1 MPYPK
6 AMAADSTERRL
17 TAPQFHAVLEDM
29 QDALFV
35 TDPSGAV
42 MYMNPAAKRLYGL
55 EHDGPSG
62 ETLNLQKHV
71 KDAFE
76 VRTLAGDPVADDDQ
90 PLMRALRGE
99 AYKDVEL
106 LVQRA
111 GNEDPR
117 VFVFSGNRIEGNPP
131 LSVLTIRDE
140 TDRWRA
146 ERRYRIAFEADPAPS
161 VIARLANMRIVQANE
176 GMAELMGR
184 DKDALTDLSLVDL
197 RPIHQPDDLEDASER
212 LRTGDRIH
220 KVKTPL
226 LAADGREVNVLVS
239 ARAIEIDGEACG
251 IFTFIDITEL
261 ESALRDH
268 QEARDLLS
276 TTLRRH
282 ADEKDLMARLAITDP
297 LTRIQNRRGLDIR
310 LSDEFSRADRYGS
323 TFSILL
329 LDLDHF
335 KIVNDVYGHDA
346 GDAALREV
354 AELLQAECRE
364 PDFAGRWGGE
374 EFMMVLPQSGSAA
387 ALSVASRVRELVEK
401 MEIPGIDELTSSIG
415 VASFEAGDDTASLF
429 ARADRALY
437 AAKRKGRNRVEV
449 APARH
454 DGR

>member
-17 TAPQFHAVLEDM
+17 TAPLFHAVLEYM
-29 QDALFV
+29 QDPLFF

-140 TDRWRA
+140 SD
-146 ERRYRIAFEADPAPS
+146 
-161 VIARLANMRIVQANE
+161 
-176 GMAELMGR
+176 
-184 DKDALTDLSLVDL
+184 
-197 RPIHQPDDLEDASER
+197 R

-297 LTRIQNRRGLDIR
+297 LTRTQNRRGLDIR

-401 MEIPGIDELTSSIG
+401 MEIPGIDELL
-415 VASFEAGDDTASLF
+415 SLIHISEPT
-429 ARADRALY
+429 RRT
-437 AAKRKGRNRVEV
+437 
-449 APARH
+449 PI
-454 DGR
+454 